1 MFVAV
6 TSLTVWTMP
15 GPYDGIRV
23 IELGRFIAAPYC
35 GQLLADGGADVIK
48 VEPLNGDD
56 ARRNGTRLS
65 ATEARQFLNKNRS
78 KRSIALDLRNPG
90 VQQALQQL
98 AANSDIII
106 ANFRPGQGA
115 KLGLD
120 YPTLTRSNPGLI
132 YAENSAFGLSGPLA
146 GKPGMDALLQGY
158 AAVAHTTREGPQIL
172 GDPIV
177 DYTAAML
184 MAWGIASALFARER
198 TGKGQKLDVSLLQAA
213 LVIQN
218 NSINHIDAVDGWRHE
233 FVDWVKDAFAR
244 GASFDEVLSHRDT
257 LKPAIVPPY
266 YGFFRT
272 ADGLMALGAGG
283 RGLQIKVAELLG
295 IEDPSHTDSSFVPDD
310 IAAHTQAMHAAAQSE
325 LLQKTTAQWLEIFD
339 EADLPAS
346 PVNMKDQ
353 VLDDEQA
360 WANEYLTRLE
370 HETVGSITVVAPPVK
385 FSATPLAVRWAPP
398 TLGKHTREILNDAGL
413 SSSEIEQLIEAGA
426 VIDGSAGRD

>member
-1 MFVAV
+1 
-6 TSLTVWTMP
+6 MP
-15 GPYDGIRV
+15 GPYDGVRV

-48 VEPLNGDD
+48 VEPLAGDD
-56 ARRNGTRLS
+56 SRRNGTRLS
-65 ATEARQFLNKNRS
+65 ATEARQFVNKNRS
-78 KRSIALDLRNPG
+78 KRSIALDLRHPD
-90 VQQALQQL
+90 VRDALQQL
-98 AANSDIII
+98 AAGSDVFI

-120 YPTLTRSNPGLI
+120 YDTLAAINPRLV
-132 YAENSAFGLSGPLA
+132 YAENSAFGLAGPLA

-158 AAVAHTTREGPQIL
+158 AAVAPVTAEGPQIL

-233 FVDWVKDAFAR
+233 FADWLKDAFAR
-244 GASFDEVLSHRDT
+244 GATFGEILEYRET
-257 LKPAIVPPY
+257 LKPVITPPY

-272 ADGLMALGAGG
+272 SDGLIAVGAGG
-283 RGLQIKVAELLG
+283 RGLQVRVAKLLG
-295 IEDPSHTDSSFVPDD
+295 IDDPTHADDDFVPDD
-310 IAAHTQAMHAAAQSE
+310 IAAHTHAMHEAAQNA
-325 LLQKTTAQWLEIFD
+325 LLSRTTAQWLTIFD
-339 EADLPAS
+339 EADLPAG
-346 PVNMKDQ
+346 PVHLKDQ

-360 WANEYLTRLE
+360 WANDYLTRIE
-370 HETVGSITVVAPPVK
+370 HESVGGMTVVAPPVK
-385 FSATPLAVRWAPP
+385 FSETPLSIRWASP
-398 TLGKHTREILNDAGL
+398 TLGKHTRAILGDAGL
-413 SSSEIEQLIEAGA
+413 SASAIDALVEAGA
-426 VIDGSAGRD
+426 VVDGG